1 LQKVLWYVAGLVRL
15 YGRKLTISHF
25 DFKLDKKATV
35 MMALYNPDQEA
46 GAMFRADGHGGF
58 DGTVDYNR
66 MQTRHRISPEFPT
79 RAFRSH
85 E

>member
-1 LQKVLWYVAGLVRL
+1 
-15 YGRKLTISHF
+15 
-25 DFKLDKKATV
+25 
-35 MMALYNPDQEA
+35 MALYNPDQEA